1 MGSDEWIG
9 LTVPACGFYLPP
21 SLSSA
26 ARDVVQNRCATPCT
40 KLPKLHAWKMVKTLP
55 KHLEE

>member
-9 LTVPACGFYLPP
+9 LTVAPAFYLSP

-26 ARDVVQNRCATPCT
+26 ARDAVQNRRVIPGT
-40 KLPKLHAWKMVKTLP
+40 KLSKLHAWKMAKALP